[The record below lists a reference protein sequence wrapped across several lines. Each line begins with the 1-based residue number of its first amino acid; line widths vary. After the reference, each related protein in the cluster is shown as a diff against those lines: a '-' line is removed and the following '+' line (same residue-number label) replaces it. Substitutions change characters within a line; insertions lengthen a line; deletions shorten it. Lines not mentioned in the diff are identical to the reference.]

1 MRSALLDTTALSQP
15 IPTPP
20 GLLDARQIEHL
31 RLADE
36 MEARWRSLPRFGAT
50 FTAWALIHGVQAH
63 RTMATMTEAEER
75 AYLDEERAF
84 WAKVEAE
91 AAA

>member
-36 MEARWRSLPRFGAT
+36 MEASWRSLPRFGAT

-63 RTMATMTEAEER
+63 RTMAGMTEDEER
-75 AYLDEERAF
+75 AYLEEQRELWDEF
-84 WAKVEAE
+84 EAE
-91 AAA
+91 DAA